1 MSTNI
6 HSWKEKYKAEVGN
19 LKLEDLAKKMELYE
33 EPLGRLPKY
42 NFNGKTETD
51 VKTTIIKENEDNG
64 YTREFLANHNTL
76 LLVPKYS
83 GKDKKSKSTSDDVE
97 KMFME
102 AQQSE
107 QFKED
112 TSNYLYKLYLFE
124 LFKRALEDPNEKRLI
139 EKYSGLNDEPLTNLN
154 SIISHFT
161 SMPTADWEHHT
172 FDHFYIL
179 DTLTNKL
186 VGTEYFYIKILLH
199 YYLHKDKDDK
209 KHKKYIIYALKYL
222 IAPIPSNS
230 EIHKFSQQFIQ
241 NIFIHLYEDIL
252 TELKFW
258 SNVEIDGLVSL
269 NMPDFLKQFYEVNKT
284 PREVIPLDIR
294 LKAEDVFQSGDQK
307 QQGGLNLT
315 EKAKDMV
322 DFVAPY
328 AGKAKG
334 AASYAADKVVV
345 KPVTAV
351 AKSIPARYDWAT
363 WTIEKELNKI
373 NNYNLIDPGN
383 ETKLLTIL
391 TGILVSR
398 NVSTIQDKIREERK
412 HIIES
417 IQEFS
422 AQGNN
427 IYSKARYT
435 NLLIG
440 INVPGPDGIPVPQ
453 GWHSDQFT
461 TNDEISEM
469 CKTVGLTPDGLTPT
483 ILKTELKKKESQK
496 QSLER
501 TRTRGQI
508 EGPKYKVKMSELDEH
523 IDILNGTVLKTT
535 VIDNDNFYSLLVDRV
550 KIIKKNLLEWKPTG
564 KRGITK
570 LTDLYSFDSDD
581 KHHEDLLL
589 KVYLPLIDMLKPEII
604 EIDELKGARDKLKYV
619 AQYFNYSKTNKKYL
633 EDIFLKH
640 LILKQNIRYYCENII
655 KNTKLET
662 KLKADKEETKKLL
675 DKTKPGKKEIV
686 GDYLKS
692 WMWEG
697 PENLKRIEEQTEI
710 VKKILKKNKFKSEEI
725 KLIKEVYGL
734 TVISFVNLHKDNDL
748 FQVVSTKLGFNE
760 LKKISLKISAREVH
774 EYYENYKKKKEE
786 EEKEKKAKKE
796 EEKAKKLAKE
806 KKKEEEKKAAEAA
819 KLAAKEEEKLK
830 KEREKEKKEKEKL
843 EKELKDKIDKSDGTD
858 KQKEEKKDLL
868 DKLSKS
874 EEEEKRKLES
884 LKTKGDIKI
893 KRYELEN
900 KKKLT
905 DIEKLTIQRDN
916 TRKQLRETMLEL
928 QKTQS
933 GSNEYIE
940 HARELLLDEF
950 KKLIIQRDRE
960 DKKHTELVYQTE
972 KAKEVIAEMKH
983 NEKLVKEAT
992 LKLQKE
998 KRMVQAQEMK
1008 LALDKASMEQ
1018 SIQQL
1023 RKRLDVQQKK
1033 SISKKIGER
1042 GVRSIG
1048 RRDTAPPIT
1057 FRRSEPPS
1065 RDNRRTRN
1073 RPKRNPR
1080 KNTKKRVKTKGKIN
1094 DLSSL
1099 VNTVTDFITGE

>member
-1 MSTNI
+1 MSTKSSIFWAEN
-6 HSWKEKYKAEVGN
+6 KAEVMK
-19 LKLEDLAKKMELYE
+19 LKIKDLVQKMELYE
-33 EPLGRLPKY
+33 EPLGRLPKN
-42 NFNGKTETD
+42 NFYGKTENE
-51 VKTTIIKENEDNG
+51 VKSIIIEENEDNG

-83 GKDKKSKSTSDDVE
+83 GEDKKSKSTSDDVE
-97 KMFME
+97 KMFMD
-102 AQQSE
+102 AQQSK
-107 QFKED
+107 QFKGD
-112 TSNYLYKLYLFE
+112 PANYLYKLYLVE
-124 LFKRALEDPNEKRLI
+124 LFKRAFKDTNETERTQKLIGLSEDFK
-139 EKYSGLNDEPLTNLN
+139 NLGA
-154 SIISHFT
+154 IINNFT
-161 SMPTADWEHHT
+161 SGSNRKGHKDY
-172 FDHFYIL
+172 HFYIL
-179 DTLTNKL
+179 DILANKL
-186 VGTEYFYIKILLH
+186 VETEYFYIKILLH
-199 YYLHKDKDDK
+199 YLNKDKDE

-222 IAPIPSNS
+222 IAPISSNS

-294 LKAEDVFQSGDQK
+294 LTAEDVLQSGDQK
-307 QQGGLNLT
+307 QQGGGEEAWGPWL
-315 EKAKDMV
+315 
-322 DFVAPY
+322 

-334 AASYAADKVVV
+334 AVSYAADSTIARKAKGAAFYAADKVVV
-345 KPVTAV
+345 KPVTAA

-373 NNYNLIDPGN
+373 NNYNLIDPGD
-383 ETKLLTIL
+383 EKKLLTIL
-391 TGILVSR
+391 KGILVSR

-440 INVPGPDGIPVPQ
+440 INVPGPNGIPVPQ
-453 GWHSDQFT
+453 NWGDIT
-461 TNDEISEM
+461 ENAEIPVLCRRLGLTADGLKREKLKDEIR
-469 CKTVGLTPDGLTPT
+469 KR
-483 ILKTELKKKESQK
+483 ELQIRLLRR
-496 QSLER
+496 QDLER
-501 TRTRGQI
+501 GVRAKEEGKLREQI
-508 EGPKYKVKMSELDEH
+508 SELNNPS
-523 IDILNGTVLKTT
+523 LNTA
-535 VIDNDNFYSLLVDRV
+535 VIENENFYSLLIDRV
-550 KIIKKNLLEWKPTG
+550 KIIKKNLLEWKPSG
-564 KRGITK
+564 KPGVTK
-570 LTDLYSFDSDD
+570 LTDLYSFDAGD

-589 KVYLPLIDMLKPEII
+589 NVYLPLIDMLKPEII
-604 EIDELKGARDKLKYV
+604 EIDELKGARDEFKYV
-619 AQYFNYSKTNKKYL
+619 VQYFNYSKTNKKYL

-675 DKTKPGKKEIV
+675 DKTKTGKLEAA

-692 WMWEG
+692 TMDDYL
-697 PENLKRIEEQTEI
+697 PETRFMEIEEKTEI
-710 VKKILKKNKFKSEEI
+710 VIKILKKNKFKSEEI

-796 EEKAKKLAKE
+796 EEKAKKLAEE

-905 DIEKLTIQRDN
+905 DIEKLTVQRDN

-1080 KNTKKRVKTKGKIN
+1080 KNTKKRVKTKGKRN

-1099 VNTVTDFITGE
+1099 VNTVTDFITGK